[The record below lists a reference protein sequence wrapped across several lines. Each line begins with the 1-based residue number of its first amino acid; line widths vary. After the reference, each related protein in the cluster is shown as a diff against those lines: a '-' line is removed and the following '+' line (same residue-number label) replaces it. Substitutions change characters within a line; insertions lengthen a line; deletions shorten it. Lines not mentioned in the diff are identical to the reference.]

1 MDLWMMICLPMFLQ
15 AVWCGTRNYQM
26 KKNSKNAHSASGA
39 DGKSKIKK
47 IAAAVI
53 FLVSLLCIGGGIYYI
68 RFSDEAVQT
77 REAYARQD
85 EEFDLADQYVAFLLE
100 QAEKETEKGTPEG
113 SDPSDSPS
121 KEKEDETER
130 EEEPTLD
137 LSSLVKGDDVYYTGA
152 NGVTYTPEYAK
163 GYLSYV
169 LSIPSAKIM
178 RGVYSGT
185 WDDIYYDLEIWMVTQ
200 ARPDL
205 ELGKTH
211 MTIYGHNH
219 TSQNLSFNNL
229 KDVAVGDEFYI
240 YAESGYY
247 VYTVTDIFA
256 EWRQTATEKYV
267 DDFSLSSD
275 KCYILTCGRDWWTIN
290 GMSTRYKDYIVEGTL
305 KEHLTLREYADR
317 VRSEEKK

>member
-1 MDLWMMICLPMFLQ
+1 MRD
-15 AVWCGTRNYQM
+15 N
-26 KKNSKNAHSASGA
+26 KDKNASRPQTDEKRKA
-39 DGKSKIKK
+39 KK
-47 IAAAVI
+47 IIAFLI
-53 FLVSLLCIGGGIYYI
+53 FFVSILCIGGGIYYI

-77 REAYARQD
+77 REAYERQE
-85 EEFDLADQYVAFLLE
+85 EEFDLADQYVDFLLK
-100 QAEKETEKGTPEG
+100 QAEQETAKAPEQGGKKQSGSSDKDISPEDTETEEA
-113 SDPSDSPS
+113 
-121 KEKEDETER
+121 
-130 EEEPTLD
+130 PTID
-137 LSSLVKGDDVYYTGA
+137 LSSLVQGDTVYYTGA
-152 NGVTYTPEYAK
+152 DGTTYTPEYAK
-163 GYLSYV
+163 GYLAYV

-178 RGVYSGT
+178 RGVYTGT
-185 WDDIYYDLEIWMVTQ
+185 WDDIYYDLDIWMVTQ
-200 ARPDL
+200 ARPDY

-229 KDVAVGDEFYI
+229 KDVSVGDEFYI

-267 DDFSLSSD
+267 DDFTIDKD

-317 VRSEEKK
+317 IKSEK

>member
-1 MDLWMMICLPMFLQ
+1 
-15 AVWCGTRNYQM
+15 M
-26 KKNSKNAHSASGA
+26 KVKGNERSAGETA
-39 DGKSKIKK
+39 GKRKIKK
-47 IAAAVI
+47 IIAPVL
-53 FLVSLLCIGGGIYYI
+53 FLISLLCIAGGIYYI
-68 RFSDEAVQT
+68 RFSEEAVQT

-85 EEFDLADQYVAFLLE
+85 EEFDLADQYVAYLLE
-100 QAEKETEKGTPEG
+100 QVEKETEKPKQEG
-113 SDPSDSPS
+113 S
-121 KEKEDETER
+121 EKGNAGQDGSEEETET
-130 EEEPTLD
+130 EEEPTID
-137 LSSLVKGDDVYYTGA
+137 LASLVQGDNVYYTGA

-229 KDVAVGDEFYI
+229 KDVSLGDEFYI

-267 DDFSLSSD
+267 DDFSLGAD

-305 KEHLTLREYADR
+305 KEHLTLREYAER

>member
-1 MDLWMMICLPMFLQ
+1 
-15 AVWCGTRNYQM
+15 
-26 KKNSKNAHSASGA
+26 
-39 DGKSKIKK
+39 
-47 IAAAVI
+47 
-53 FLVSLLCIGGGIYYI
+53 
-68 RFSDEAVQT
+68 
-77 REAYARQD
+77 
-85 EEFDLADQYVAFLLE
+85 
-100 QAEKETEKGTPEG
+100 
-113 SDPSDSPS
+113 
-121 KEKEDETER
+121 
-130 EEEPTLD
+130 
-137 LSSLVKGDDVYYTGA
+137 
-152 NGVTYTPEYAK
+152 
-163 GYLSYV
+163 
-169 LSIPSAKIM
+169 
-178 RGVYSGT
+178 
-185 WDDIYYDLEIWMVTQ
+185 MVTQ

-229 KDVAVGDEFYI
+229 KDVALGDEFYI

-256 EWRQTATEKYV
+256 EWRQTATQKYV

-317 VRSEEKK
+317 IKAEKNDEP